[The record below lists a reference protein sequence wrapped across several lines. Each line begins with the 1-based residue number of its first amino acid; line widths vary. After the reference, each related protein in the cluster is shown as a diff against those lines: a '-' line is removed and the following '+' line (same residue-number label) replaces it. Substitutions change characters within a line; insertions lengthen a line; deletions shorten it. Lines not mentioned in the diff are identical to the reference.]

1 MKQNIINARFMLVTA
16 GMLLAVAA
24 ATLPAQAPRRRQTA
38 GTQTAEAGRLIAVL
52 RSNAATFDKAR
63 ACQQL
68 AVLGSKEAVPA
79 LAELLGDEKLAA
91 YARCGLESIADPSA
105 DDALR
110 AALGRLHGKL
120 LAGVV
125 NSIGVRR
132 DAKAVGAVGRD
143 RWPMPSSGAAAEA
156 LAALGRIATPEAIEI
171 LKAGAQGRIGRGPGG
186 RRRRDAWSAPSGNWP
201 SAIGTRRSRF
211 TRPCERPTCPSRPA
225 GGHARGDPYP
235 AAGPCWPSSSSRT
248 TAPCSPWRSAQ
259 AGCCRA
265 ET

>member
-1 MKQNIINARFMLVTA
+1 MKNLQRLLTIIAA
-16 GMLLAVAA
+16 GMLLTVAA
-24 ATLPAQAPRRRQTA
+24 ASLPAQGAETSRA
-38 GTQTAEAGRLIAVL
+38 AEAARLIAVL
-52 RSNAATFDKAR
+52 RSGAATFDKAR

-132 DAKAVGAVGRD
+132 DAKAVSALEPIALGA
-143 RWPMPSSGAAAEA
+143 SSGAAAEA
-156 LAALGRIATPEAIEI
+156 LTALGRIATP
-171 LKAGAQGRIGRGPGG
+171 
-186 RRRRDAWSAPSGNWP
+186 D
-201 SAIGTRRSRF
+201 AIGIL
-211 TRPCERPTCPSRPA
+211 RPA
-225 GGHARGDPYP
+225 LKSESAAVRAAAADAILIAAERQLAVGHREEAAAIYEAVRAAFVPKPARLAATARGDRNP
-235 AAGPCWPSSSSRT
+235 GQTLVGRT
-248 TAPCSPWRSAQ
+248 A
-259 AGCCRA
+259 
-265 ET
+265 